1 MLPGS
6 IQVPA
11 SIVLL
16 AGGVVACFAGYRL
29 FKTVLGIYGFIL
41 GALIG
46 SSMMAA
52 SNTWALIAGAIGG
65 GVAGA
70 VILIAAY
77 FFAVALVGAGVGA
90 LIVNLAWKPFG
101 GDPHWIAVVACA
113 ALGALAAMKF
123 QRHVIIAAT
132 SFAGGW
138 TMLVGGAAL
147 VLKPASRAASAGGDV
162 WMVYPNTP
170 PAGSTWVYV
179 AWIVVSLIGMYV
191 QLHTSGSRKRAR
203 NKKQ

>member
-11 SIVLL
+11 AVVLL
-16 AGGVVACFAGYRL
+16 TGGAVACFAGYRL
-29 FKTVLGIYGFIL
+29 FKLVLGIYGFIL

-52 SNTWALIAGAIGG
+52 NNTWALVAGALGGGAIGAL
-65 GVAGA
+65 VLLAG
-70 VILIAAY
+70 Y

-90 LIVNLAWKPFG
+90 LVANLAWKPIG
-101 GDPHWIAVVACA
+101 GDPHWAAVVVCA

-132 SFAGGW
+132 SLAGGW
-138 TMLVGGAAL
+138 TMLVGAAAL
-147 VLKPASRAASAGGDV
+147 VLKSSSRAASAGGDV

-170 PAGSTWVYV
+170 PAGSTWIYV
-179 AWIVVSLIGMYV
+179 AWVALSLVGMYV
-191 QLHTSGSRKRAR
+191 QLHSSGVKKNKARK
-203 NKKQ
+203 